1 MGQIERIT
9 KLLFRG
15 GLGWEG
21 DDNGR
26 PADKNSQARIKNGVV
41 VGLPE
46 EPEDEPCLVDP
57 PTPEAAEGHGAL
69 KEEQTSQEEDD
80 QTQPEDEREKIKPG
94 RLPKAARF
102 WDHLEAIDRSP
113 QTIQSYKYEMAWW
126 RRRALAQAQGRTIY
140 TLRAADIEASLKKI
154 HPSTARRKIA
164 FLRSLSRFYLRESF
178 PRLHTELQ
186 KITSP
191 RIPQRLPRD
200 LGAEAFIQLRE
211 QAKVWCGEGKRVG
224 IWTGSMV
231 MAGLRISEVE
241 TLEMAST
248 GNIRV
253 LGNGNK

>member
-26 PADKNSQARIKNGVV
+26 PADKNSQVQIKNGEVITQ
-41 VGLPE
+41 PADE
-46 EPEDEPCLVDP
+46 EPEDEPAFLVDP

-94 RLPKAARF
+94 RLPKIERF

-178 PRLHTELQ
+178 PRLHSE
-186 KITSP
+186 
-191 RIPQRLPRD
+191 
-200 LGAEAFIQLRE
+200 
-211 QAKVWCGEGKRVG
+211 
-224 IWTGSMV
+224 TGRPS
-231 MAGLRISEVE
+231 S
-241 TLEMAST
+241 ST
-248 GNIRV
+248 ATRRT
-253 LGNGNK
+253 